1 MYTYSSYSK
10 PETRKNP
17 EPLVSGYKCSQC
29 PGRVETQMYDIDA
42 AAQSWQEADGEPV
55 DLEAEA
61 SGSFDVSLKRL
72 ADLRAAKDS
81 EATRDS
87 AVAEDP
93 EATKDSATNVAE
105 DPEATKH
112 SAVAE
117 DPDATKDSATN
128 VAEDSQAT
136 KDSAVAED
144 SQATKDSE
152 VAKSRGVQLARV
164 QSFAE
169 RAQSY
174 DKKVGGFG
182 IFGT

>member
-1 MYTYSSYSK
+1 
-10 PETRKNP
+10 
-17 EPLVSGYKCSQC
+17 
-29 PGRVETQMYDIDA
+29 MYDVDA

-93 EATKDSATNVAE
+93 EATK
-105 DPEATKH
+105 H

-128 VAEDSQAT
+128 
-136 KDSAVAED
+136 VAED

>member
-1 MYTYSSYSK
+1 
-10 PETRKNP
+10 
-17 EPLVSGYKCSQC
+17 
-29 PGRVETQMYDIDA
+29 MYDIDA

-87 AVAEDP
+87 A
-93 EATKDSATNVAE
+93 VAE